1 MDPAE
6 MSMLSHILGVNQK
19 TINHRRIVKEVYDDG
34 ELAQMLGI
42 DSRSNGRELSE
53 GEVDDGRRE
62 AGRRREAQ
70 TVIDAWA
77 EADRNDASS
86 EEEPSR
92 RKYKNGGSRKHS
104 RDKEEEEEEE
114 SKYNVRSSRRP
125 SPGRRVSQGGPSRKR
140 VRTESAKDVRAA
152 PAARAVFVTDD
163 DDDSESD
170 PEAGRH
176 MARNNVIDLDAS
188 ETDDGLAE
196 IERVYAAADRQRGVE
211 RKVERLSSSERRA
224 YWASKGLADANGS
237 SSP

>member
-34 ELAQMLGI
+34 ELARMLGI

-62 AGRRREAQ
+62 AGRRHEAQ

-92 RKYKNGGSRKHS
+92 RKYKDGGSRRHS
-104 RDKEEEEEEE
+104 RGGEEEEEEE
-114 SKYNVRSSRRP
+114 SRYN
-125 SPGRRVSQGGPSRKR
+125 
-140 VRTESAKDVRAA
+140 
-152 PAARAVFVTDD
+152 
-163 DDDSESD
+163 
-170 PEAGRH
+170 
-176 MARNNVIDLDAS
+176 
-188 ETDDGLAE
+188 
-196 IERVYAAADRQRGVE
+196 
-211 RKVERLSSSERRA
+211 
-224 YWASKGLADANGS
+224 ANL
-237 SSP
+237 